1 MGKKRVQ
8 QSSTSTNKRPRKSP
22 KKEEEEVEEVKEEIV
37 SFLPSERK
45 NAKQS
50 SGNTDDVFFVGN
62 PIPASEAQAKWPQR
76 YSKRE

>member
-1 MGKKRVQ
+1 MGKKRVG
-8 QSSTSTNKRPRKSP
+8 QSSTSTNKRPLKSP
-22 KKEEEEVEEVKEEIV
+22 KKEEEDNEVKEEIV
-37 SFLPSERK
+37 SFLPSQRK

>member
-22 KKEEEEVEEVKEEIV
+22 KEEEEVKEEIV

-50 SGNTDDVFFVGN
+50 SGNTDNVFFFGS

>member
-1 MGKKRVQ
+1 MGKKRVG

-22 KKEEEEVEEVKEEIV
+22 KEEEEEVKEEIV

-50 SGNTDDVFFVGN
+50 SGNTDDVFFVGS